1 MIQHLIDSALGPLQI
16 KDEETQHNQP
26 KVTDGRIGH
35 EFLDVSLHHGDYSP
49 IDNTYD
55 RQRDHHRSRCQS
67 GRWEQ
72 RNRKAQKPI
81 GAEFQKNSR
90 EDNRTGSGRLH
101 MRIRQPGMER
111 KERNFY
117 GEGKRESEK
126 KPDLLMKGQRQ
137 VIELE

>member
-1 MIQHLIDSALGPLQI
+1 
-16 KDEETQHNQP
+16 
-26 KVTDGRIGH
+26 
-35 EFLDVSLHHGDYSP
+35 
-49 IDNTYD
+49 
-55 RQRDHHRSRCQS
+55 RSSCYS
-67 GRWEQ
+67 GRREQ

-117 GEGKRESEK
+117 GEGKREGEK

-137 VIELE
+137 VIELEEIEGQNLSKLRVAGCEIDDRHQHEQAPGH